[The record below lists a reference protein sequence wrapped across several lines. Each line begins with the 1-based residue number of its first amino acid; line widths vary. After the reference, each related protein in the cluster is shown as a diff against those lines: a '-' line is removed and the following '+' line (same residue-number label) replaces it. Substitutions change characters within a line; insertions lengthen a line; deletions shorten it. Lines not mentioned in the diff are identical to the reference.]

1 MKRICV
7 ITACVLWLSA
17 APAYAQSAPSPV
29 LNNVKYDDASR
40 IKLNGVVE
48 DIEQRSL
55 GGTCKAPGV
64 FLIVKANGQDFAV
77 QVGPKWFIDEL
88 QWTFNK
94 GDKLE
99 VTGWKIAKQDSNEVM
114 VRKITR
120 GDWSLEPRGD
130 AGAANWLWMTAPKD
144 SGKCT

>member
-7 ITACVLWLSA
+7 LAASVLWVSSVA
-17 APAYAQSAPSPV
+17 FAQSTASPAGTKA
-29 LNNVKYDDASR
+29 KYDDASR
-40 IKLNGVVE
+40 IKLSGVVD

-55 GGTCKAPGV
+55 GGACKAPGV
-64 FLIVKANGQDFAV
+64 FVIVKANGQSFAL

-88 QWTFNK
+88 TWTFTK

-99 VTGWKIAKQDSNEVM
+99 IIGWKFEDSNEVV

-120 GDWSLEPRGD
+120 GEWMLEPRD
-130 AGAANWLWMTAPKD
+130 DSGAANWLWMPAPKD